1 MKIAISSASNNNVSE
16 KYKDIARKVANYLA
30 SNNHDLIWGSCSV
43 SLMGI
48 CYEEFSKFNRNIYGY
63 TTNKYKDDIDNLNNA
78 KHVICEDTYI
88 LKKEMF
94 INADVLL
101 MLPGGTGTI
110 SEFFSYL
117 EEIRSNDNK
126 KLLIVYNEDNHFDS
140 MFNLL
145 NDLVKRKFN
154 DDTIYDYFKVVNNL
168 EELDEVLGID

>member
-1 MKIAISSASNNNVSE
+1 MKIAISSASNNSVSDI
-16 KYKDIARKVANYLA
+16 YKDIARKVANYLA
-30 SNNHDLIWGSCSV
+30 SHGYDLIWGSCSV

-63 TTNKYKDDIDNLNNA
+63 TTKKYACDIDNLINA
-78 KHVICEDTYI
+78 QHVICEDTYI

-94 INADVLL
+94 NNTDVLL

-110 SEFFSYL
+110 SELFSYL

-140 MFNLL
+140 MFDLL
-145 NDLVKRKFN
+145 NDLIDRNFN
-154 DDTIYDYFKVVNNL
+154 DVSIYGYFKIINNL
-168 EELDEVLGID
+168 EELGEVLGID